1 MANALGEFAPFALY
15 GFINFVGVFFIMFF
29 LTETKGKTE
38 YEIYRDIRG
47 EKESDNAQA
56 KYLQYNGKLQ
66 YNDWK
71 KTLRDP
77 TLTLI

>member
-1 MANALGEFAPFALY
+1 MITIIFTYAWLLLFIAQSTYTSMANALGEFAPFAFY

-47 EKESDNAQA
+47 EKESDNA
-56 KYLQYNGKLQ
+56 
-66 YNDWK
+66 
-71 KTLRDP
+71 
-77 TLTLI
+77 